1 MLNSLTLTVPST
13 TKLATISHRKRH
25 ALRTACTTS
34 PSGEGTLSF
43 PALLQ
48 AGQHSRGAVSK
59 ARTRQCS
66 PLGLRPAEGAG
77 KETRSHFS
85 PLLTFPGGSPSL
97 CGAPP
102 APRAPA
108 GPAHP
113 QSPFRS
119 GGRGG
124 AGNPGSATAPC
135 SYSPPRSA
143 GGGNGT
149 ACDPNRSPSPRSRP
163 GRSTAAWPCR
173 HRGRRAEEEEEEKEE
188 GARAVLPAE
197 RGCAAAAP
205 PSRPD
210 SAPPLRGHP
219 HLRGARPP
227 AADRRLRGGGC
238 LFVSAFSL

>member
-188 GARAVLPAE
+188 GSGAVGIYNRPAQVQICIAHFNLYPE
-197 RGCAAAAP
+197 EK
-205 PSRPD
+205 STYET
-210 SAPPLRGHP
+210 S
-219 HLRGARPP
+219 
-227 AADRRLRGGGC
+227 RRLGC
-238 LFVSAFSL
+238 KLVHFNAILLEIMQTLI